1 MCYLQENSITMKLII
16 ERLNKDAKSSFV
28 LQKDVYSHYPT
39 PWHYH
44 PEYELVL
51 VLKSSGD
58 KIIGDH
64 MSSFTDG
71 DLVFL
76 GPNLPHVYR
85 NSKSYY
91 EENSRLKAEAIVIHF
106 NLDFLGNGFFSIP
119 EMENIAKFLDE
130 SIMGFSISG
139 NTRQVVAQKMSDMLE
154 ISGPKRIIELL
165 SILHLL
171 ADTKEKEKLA
181 SPGFIQNFKAS
192 GSEQI
197 TEVCDYIMKNFTSD
211 LTLNQ
216 VAEIANMSPNV
227 FCNFFKQRTRKTFVN
242 FLNEVRIGYACK
254 LLSGEQHNISEIC
267 YLSGFHNL
275 SNFNRQFIRI
285 VHKTPFQYKKD
296 ILRTGI
302 KN

>member
-1 MCYLQENSITMKLII
+1 MKLIV
-16 ERLNKDAKSSFV
+16 ERLNKDAQSSFV
-28 LQKDVYSHYPT
+28 LQKDVYAHYPT
-39 PWHYH
+39 PWHHH

-71 DLVFL
+71 DLAFL

-85 NSKSYY
+85 NSMSYY
-91 EENSRLKAEAIVIHF
+91 EENSDLMAEAIVIHF
-106 NLDFLGNGFFSIP
+106 NIDFLGNGFFSIP
-119 EMENIAKFLDE
+119 EMESVAQFLEE

-139 NTRQVVAQKMSDMLE
+139 NTRQLVAQKMIGMLQ
-154 ISGPKRIIELL
+154 ITGPEKIIELL
-165 SILHLL
+165 CILHLL
-171 ADTKEKEKLA
+171 ADTKEKVKLA
-181 SPGFIQNFKAS
+181 SPGFIQNFKTS

-216 VAEIANMSPNV
+216 VAEIAHMSPNV

-254 LLSGEQHNISEIC
+254 LLSGDQNNISEIC
-267 YLSGFHNL
+267 YMSGFHNL

-285 VHKTPFQYKKD
+285 VNKTPLQYKKD
-296 ILRTGI
+296 ILRTGVD
-302 KN
+302 K

>member
-1 MCYLQENSITMKLII
+1 MKLIV
-16 ERLNKDAKSSFV
+16 ERLNKDAQSSFV
-28 LQKDVYSHYPT
+28 LQKDVFAHYPT
-39 PWHYH
+39 PWHHH
-44 PEYELVL
+44 PEFELVL

-71 DLVFL
+71 DLAFL

-91 EENSRLKAEAIVIHF
+91 EENSALRAEAIVIHF

-119 EMENIAKFLDE
+119 EMESIAKFLEE
-130 SIMGFSISG
+130 SMMGFSIIG
-139 NTRQVVAQKMSDMLE
+139 KTRQVVAQKMIRMLQ
-154 ISGPKRIIELL
+154 ITGPERIIELL
-165 SILHLL
+165 TILHLL
-171 ADTKEKEKLA
+171 ADTKEKKKLA
-181 SPGFIQNFKAS
+181 SPGFIQNFKTS

-197 TEVCDYIMKNFTSD
+197 TEVCDFIMKNFTSD

-216 VAEIANMSPNV
+216 VAQIAHMSPNV
-227 FCNFFKQRTRKTFVN
+227 FCIFFKQRTRKTFVN

-254 LLSGEQHNISEIC
+254 LLSDDQNNISEIC
-267 YLSGFHNL
+267 YMSGFHNL

-285 VHKTPFQYKKD
+285 VNKTPLQYKKE
-296 ILRTGI
+296 ILRTGVD
-302 KN
+302 K